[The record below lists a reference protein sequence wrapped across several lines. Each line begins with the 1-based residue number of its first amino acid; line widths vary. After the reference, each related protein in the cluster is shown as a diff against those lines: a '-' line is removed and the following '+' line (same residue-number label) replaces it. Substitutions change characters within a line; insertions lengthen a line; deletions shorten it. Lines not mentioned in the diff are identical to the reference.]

1 MERGTGLGQ
10 AVKGEEEPDR
20 CGCAPAN
27 KHRRGARGMV
37 RNTIKHGGTRKV
49 AVTTQTTV
57 RACARPVA
65 ADFLL
70 NRDIC
75 FRHFVHLTGV
85 ATQEEIYL

>member
-1 MERGTGLGQ
+1 MERGTGPGQ
-10 AVKGEEEPDR
+10 AVKGEEEPNR
-20 CGCAPAN
+20 CGCPPQISIEG
-27 KHRRGARGMV
+27 GARGMV

-57 RACARPVA
+57 QACARPVA

-85 ATQEEIYL
+85 ATEEEIYL